1 MKNNFLLMFFI
12 LFFTRLFAQSVVINE
27 IMSSNSSVL
36 QDEDGDFSD
45 WIEIYNPN
53 DTIISLN
60 GFSLSDDISL
70 LNKWTFPDFSLFPN
84 QYIIVFASDKNK
96 TTNEFHTNF
105 KISSSGESI
114 FLVDNSGYIIDQVEF
129 PAIPNDFSLGR
140 NFNNQTEW
148 LFFPSPTPRNE
159 NNTIGYNALTEEP
172 VFSSDGGF
180 YNSEIEVIL
189 STSRDSAEIYYT
201 LDGSEP
207 SETSFKYTNPVI
219 ISSTKVLRAITF
231 EKGLLPS
238 KIITHSYFIN
248 ENTNLPVISL
258 STNPANFFDNEIGIY
273 VKGNNGKKGSC
284 GDTANWNQDWE
295 RPTHLEFYETDE
307 TLGFSIDAGVQIHGG
322 CTRILPQKS
331 LEINTNNYGTNN
343 IKYKIFPNLKFSE
356 YDAIVLRSSGNDNSK
371 TMMRDGMMHTLVKNL
386 DMETM
391 AYRPAIVFINGQ
403 YWGIHNIRERN
414 NNNYISKHN
423 NVNNDSLDILEY
435 KYTVVQ
441 GSSTHYRNMYN
452 FIAANDLRDT
462 TSYKYIESQM
472 DIDNYITYM
481 ISEMYFSNGDWFP
494 NNMKFWRSQNTGKWR
509 WILFDTDIAFGF
521 SASHLTTN
529 MFNKITNENN
539 YPSVIFNGL
548 INNIEFKNKFINRY
562 ADFHNSIFKP
572 EVVIPIIDSIKHV
585 IENEMPRH
593 ISRWGAPNN
602 IVKWN
607 EEVDVLRNFANNRL
621 QYMNQ
626 HFIDQFGLNGV
637 TTLNLNFPN
646 NEAGFVQ
653 INTLKIDSNN
663 WTGEYFTGIPIKLI
677 ALPNPGYEFIGWS
690 GSVTSSNREITY
702 VPTDSNNIIANFKII
717 EPTEIPNIIINEI
730 NYKSNIDFDSDDWV
744 EIYNNSN
751 DSVDISNWIF
761 KDEDNDHS
769 FIIPSETILRPDNF
783 LVLVNDSA
791 KFSSLFPSVTNSIG
805 NLGFG
810 FSGSGENLRL
820 FDNNLRLI
828 DSVRFDDKFP
838 WPVEP
843 DGSGTTLE
851 LKHPDLDNS
860 IGENWQSSHSILGT
874 PGKRNS
880 IFLSFNNILNDS
892 INIPSDSISI
902 YVNIN
907 TNSNWKIFADTTWLI
922 IDKDSIESG
931 TTLKIFCSSN
941 QDSLN
946 RNAKIT
952 FKNAFISKSII
963 INQNGNEVYFINAI
977 YDSSQAGK
985 VNGSGR
991 YLRGTNVS
999 LTALPSDGWVFEYW
1013 SENDSIISVD
1023 SILTFKATKTEQLRL
1038 IFQN

>member
-1 MKNNFLLMFFI
+1 
-12 LFFTRLFAQSVVINE
+12 
-27 IMSSNSSVL
+27 
-36 QDEDGDFSD
+36 
-45 WIEIYNPN
+45 
-53 DTIISLN
+53 
-60 GFSLSDDISL
+60 
-70 LNKWTFPDFSLFPN
+70 
-84 QYIIVFASDKNK
+84 
-96 TTNEFHTNF
+96 
-105 KISSSGESI
+105 
-114 FLVDNSGYIIDQVEF
+114 
-129 PAIPNDFSLGR
+129 
-140 NFNNQTEW
+140 
-148 LFFPSPTPRNE
+148 
-159 NNTIGYNALTEEP
+159 
-172 VFSSDGGF
+172 
-180 YNSEIEVIL
+180 
-189 STSRDSAEIYYT
+189 
-201 LDGSEP
+201 
-207 SETSFKYTNPVI
+207 
-219 ISSTKVLRAITF
+219 
-231 EKGLLPS
+231 
-238 KIITHSYFIN
+238 
-248 ENTNLPVISL
+248 
-258 STNPANFFDNEIGIY
+258 
-273 VKGNNGKKGSC
+273 
-284 GDTANWNQDWE
+284 
-295 RPTHLEFYETDE
+295 
-307 TLGFSIDAGVQIHGG
+307 
-322 CTRILPQKS
+322 
-331 LEINTNNYGTNN
+331 
-343 IKYKIFPNLKFSE
+343 
-356 YDAIVLRSSGNDNSK
+356 
-371 TMMRDGMMHTLVKNL
+371 
-386 DMETM
+386 
-391 AYRPAIVFINGQ
+391 
-403 YWGIHNIRERN
+403 
-414 NNNYISKHN
+414 
-423 NVNNDSLDILEY
+423 
-435 KYTVVQ
+435 
-441 GSSTHYRNMYN
+441 
-452 FIAANDLRDT
+452 
-462 TSYKYIESQM
+462 
-472 DIDNYITYM
+472 
-481 ISEMYFSNGDWFP
+481 
-494 NNMKFWRSQNTGKWR
+494 
-509 WILFDTDIAFGF
+509 
-521 SASHLTTN
+521 
-529 MFNKITNENN
+529 
-539 YPSVIFNGL
+539 
-548 INNIEFKNKFINRY
+548 
-562 ADFHNSIFKP
+562 
-572 EVVIPIIDSIKHV
+572 
-585 IENEMPRH
+585 MPRH
-593 ISRWGAPNN
+593 ISRWGAPNS

-646 NEAGFVQ
+646 NEAGIVQ

-690 GSVTSSNREITY
+690 GSVTSSYREITY
-702 VPTDSNNIIANFKII
+702 VPTDSNYIIANFKII

-769 FIIPSETILRPDNF
+769 FIIPSETILKPDNF

-952 FKNAFISKSII
+952 FKNAFISKRII

-1013 SENDSIISVD
+1013 SENDTIISVD
-1023 SILTFKATKTEQLRL
+1023 SILTFKATKNRTIKANFSKLTGLDFNLNEIPTNFALFQNYPNPFNPTTKIRYSIAPNTGYNITTNQKEITSVQVKVYNILGKEVATLINQKQYAGNYELIFDAGNLSSGIYFYKITAGDFIQLRKMIL
-1038 IFQN
+1038 LK